1 MADLVRERSRSPDLN
16 RLHLKT
22 PRRRRVKCTPDDP
35 AFYGRSSQ
43 SQGGVSAHGIDIE
56 PDWNVLDGMIKDGD
70 NWLGRARALEEQP
83 PENQSP
89 FRQNPIP
96 GLGRSQIW
104 FKFDEDSEATQDYK
118 LKAQGLATPLGDPL
132 ATVYPA
138 YNRPPKDFKEQGCQG
153 APGCVSQSPP
163 ALFDSSRTTSG
174 ASTRTT
180 AGGQLASIDSPGA
193 DACPNTSVVLPI
205 QVGSEKWYTEGAARK
220 VLQTWAYRNAHIIG
234 RYRTKPGASTNKKN
248 RARAWL
254 ANLPAH
260 RLQKYLNTAMPDIDT
275 ITYKVGTPPEPKNAT
290 KQTTEWDGRSRFCLL
305 TFQNQGPQLLLD
317 LALV

>member
-1 MADLVRERSRSPDLN
+1 MADLVRERSRSPNLN

-43 SQGGVSAHGIDIE
+43 SRGGVSAHGIDIE
-56 PDWNVLDGMIKDGD
+56 PDWDVLDGMIKDGD
-70 NWLGRARALEEQP
+70 NWLGRARAMEEQP

-138 YNRPPKDFKEQGCQG
+138 YNTPPKDVKEQGCQG
-153 APGCVSQSPP
+153 ARGCALWGGRRKRTLPEAEEPPHQGDVRGSSLRSGCEVVS
-163 ALFDSSRTTSG
+163 
-174 ASTRTT
+174 
-180 AGGQLASIDSPGA
+180 
-193 DACPNTSVVLPI
+193 
-205 QVGSEKWYTEGAARK
+205 
-220 VLQTWAYRNAHIIG
+220 
-234 RYRTKPGASTNKKN
+234 
-248 RARAWL
+248 
-254 ANLPAH
+254 AN
-260 RLQKYLNTAMPDIDT
+260 
-275 ITYKVGTPPEPKNAT
+275 GT
-290 KQTTEWDGRSRFCLL
+290 
-305 TFQNQGPQLLLD
+305 
-317 LALV
+317 